1 MIVTVFS
8 SLHFKQIKFYY
19 ANNDADDLVD
29 GNGIEETDSVIH

>member
-19 ANNDADDLVD
+19 ANDDADDLFD
-29 GNGIEETDSVIH
+29 GNGIEKTDSLVY